1 MIIVGIGYE
10 RGLIPW
16 LFTRVRDFS
25 PTEDP
30 SFNYNNPSFK
40 IPESGKADNFLK
52 FIKEELQP
60 KLESKYRTDSEM
72 NIVASHSMSALF
84 AVYGMFQSKRFF
96 HKYIMACPFIEWN
109 GDTVFRMEELFSV
122 KNQELPADA
131 FFCITGHEPT
141 PTYIENTRKFIAIL
155 KKRNYRDFNF
165 HLETYSNDNHFS
177 VWPKAFID
185 GLAYI
190 FSSR

>member
-84 AVYGMFQSKRFF
+84 AVYEMFQSKRFF
-96 HKYIMACPFIEWN
+96 HKYIIACPFIEWD
-109 GDTVFRMEELFSV
+109 GDTVFRMEELFPVFIVLKLIEIKICPFTFNKFIMAPFFYQLSFV
-122 KNQELPADA
+122 KNKDPV
-131 FFCITGHEPT
+131 CMT
-141 PTYIENTRKFIAIL
+141 
-155 KKRNYRDFNF
+155 
-165 HLETYSNDNHFS
+165 
-177 VWPKAFID
+177 D
-185 GLAYI
+185 G
-190 FSSR
+190 